1 MESTWTGDLFIDS
14 VLNQGRE
21 EDQRGKRVIPPVR
34 WASDPSYKDE
44 EKTIITYSF
53 ATTKS
58 KFDYGETIAAEI
70 QSAMD
75 DETYVPATIATIKL
89 RCPGAWESGL
99 EE

>member
-58 KFDYGETIAAEI
+58 KFD
-70 QSAMD
+70 
-75 DETYVPATIATIKL
+75 
-89 RCPGAWESGL
+89 
-99 EE
+99 